1 MRNIYLLAFFAF
13 LSLSSCRFMGKRVH
27 GNGVIKTIDRS
38 VSPFQEVE
46 ANGDIKLLV
55 TQGDL
60 QSLKIQE
67 TRISYHIRSN
77 SGRR

>member
-1 MRNIYLLAFFAF
+1 
-13 LSLSSCRFMGKRVH
+13 MGKRVH